1 MRAALPRLALF
12 ACFTLAS
19 ASSYAQPLSDGFRLE
34 YRAPSNDACPTEA
47 AFRQRLASRLGEDPV
62 RASADRVVRVE
73 ITREG
78 ALRRASLSLL
88 ARSGASLGGRSFA
101 PARTSCREL
110 VDAVALSLTLT
121 LQELA
126 RQPETPATPVAPT
139 PAPTPAPM
147 PSEEP
152 TVILVP
158 RVDPSAR
165 AITSIEPT
173 PPDPPPPPPTP
184 RGLEFG
190 VRMGYGS
197 FTVTDQNAWSRL
209 EDPGGGGVYYRTS
222 EWFEGSFGFDA
233 SVGWRFAPHFSVGAR
248 GGYQLL
254 RSREDR
260 GDLSA
265 WTLGVYGR
273 WYMFPGLAT
282 GDIDPWF
289 GLGVDALARFTLAGV
304 ASTSSSTEAVTLS
317 THAVALPM
325 SLGVDV
331 HVTDRVALG
340 VSGTLSWWI
349 SYEQCLDGRVSTVA
363 TSPCSKRGDFP
374 TGIATDAPVHRL
386 LDNTLWSV
394 SLDLRYTLPL

>member
-1 MRAALPRLALF
+1 MTMRAALPRF
-12 ACFTLAS
+12 AFFAS
-19 ASSYAQPLSDGFRLE
+19 LSVTSASYAQPVSEGFRLE
-34 YRAPSNDACPTEA
+34 YRAPSNDACPTES

-73 ITREG
+73 VTREG

-88 ARSGASLGGRSFA
+88 ARSGESLGGRSFA
-101 PARTSCREL
+101 PARTSCRDL

-139 PAPTPAPM
+139 PAPTP
-147 PSEEP
+147 SEEP

-165 AITSIEPT
+165 GVTSITPT

-190 VRMGYGS
+190 LRMGYGS

-209 EDPGGGGVYYRTS
+209 ENPGGGGGYYRTN

-248 GGYQLL
+248 GAYQLL
-254 RSREDR
+254 RSGEDR
-260 GDLSA
+260 DDLSA

-273 WYMFPGLAT
+273 WYVFPGIAR

-289 GLGVDALARFTLAGV
+289 GLGVDALARFTSVTV
-304 ASTSSSTEAVTLS
+304 ASPTSSSIGDVTLS
-317 THAVALPM
+317 TRAVALPM

-331 HVTDRVALG
+331 HVTDRIAVGA
-340 VSGTLSWWI
+340 SGTLSWWI
-349 SYEQCLDGRVSTVA
+349 SYEQCLSGRISTVA

-374 TGIATDAPVHRL
+374 TGVATDAPAHRL

-394 SLDLRYTLPL
+394 SLDVRYTLPL

>member
-1 MRAALPRLALF
+1 MTMRAALTRFALF
-12 ACFTLAS
+12 TGFTLAS
-19 ASSYAQPLSDGFRLE
+19 ASSYAQPVSEGFRLE
-34 YRAPSNDACPTEA
+34 YRAPSNDACPTET

-62 RASADRVVRVE
+62 RASAERLVRVE

-78 ALRRASLSLL
+78 ARR
-88 ARSGASLGGRSFA
+88 GASLTLLAADGRLLGARSFA
-101 PARTSCREL
+101 LARTSCRDL

-126 RQPETPATPVAPT
+126 RQPETPATPAAPPPAQT
-139 PAPTPAPM
+139 P
-147 PSEEP
+147 SQEP

-165 AITSIEPT
+165 GVTSIEPT
-173 PPDPPPPPPTP
+173 PPDAPPPPPPP

-197 FTVTDQNAWSRL
+197 FTGTDQNAWSRL
-209 EDPGGGGVYYRTS
+209 ANPGGGGVYYQTS
-222 EWFEGSFGFDA
+222 EWFEGSLGFDA

-254 RSREDR
+254 RSGEDR
-260 GDLSA
+260 DDLSA

-273 WYMFPGLAT
+273 WYIFPGIAR
-282 GDIDPWF
+282 GDIDPWL
-289 GLGVDALARFTLAGV
+289 GLGVDALARFTVVTAPT
-304 ASTSSSTEAVTLS
+304 STSSSIGDVTLS
-317 THAVALPM
+317 TRAVALPM

-331 HVTDRVALG
+331 HVTDRLAVG

-349 SYEQCLDGRVSTVA
+349 SYEQCISGRVSTLA
-363 TSPCSKRGDFP
+363 TSPCSTRGDFP
-374 TGIATDAPVHRL
+374 TGVVTDAPVHRL
-386 LDNTLWSV
+386 LDNTLWSA

>member
-1 MRAALPRLALF
+1 MTMRAGLLRFALF
-12 ACFTLAS
+12 TGITLAS
-19 ASSYAQPLSDGFRLE
+19 ASSHAQPVSEGFRLE
-34 YRAPSNDACPTEA
+34 YRAPSNDGCPTET

-78 ALRRASLSLL
+78 ARFAAPRSRSSL
-88 ARSGASLGGRSFA
+88 ADGESLGGRSFA
-101 PARTSCREL
+101 LARTSCREL

-126 RQPETPATPVAPT
+126 RQPETPATPAAPT
-139 PAPTPAPM
+139 PAQTP
-147 PSEEP
+147 SQEP

-165 AITSIEPT
+165 GVTSIEPT
-173 PPDPPPPPPTP
+173 PPEPPPPPPTP

-209 EDPGGGGVYYRTS
+209 EDPGAGSLYYRTD

-254 RSREDR
+254 RSGEDR
-260 GDLSA
+260 DDLSA

-273 WYMFPGLAT
+273 WYIFPGIAR
-282 GDIDPWF
+282 GDIDPWL
-289 GLGVDALARFTLAGV
+289 GLGVDALARFTVVTAPT
-304 ASTSSSTEAVTLS
+304 STSSSIGDATL
-317 THAVALPM
+317 TTRAVALPM

-331 HVTDRVALG
+331 HVTDRIAVGA
-340 VSGTLSWWI
+340 SGTLSWWI
-349 SYEQCLDGRVSTVA
+349 SYEQCISGRVSTLA
-363 TSPCSKRGDFP
+363 TSPCSTRGDFP
-374 TGIATDAPVHRL
+374 TGVATDAPVHRL